1 MDSSSIIGRAPEQLT
16 LEERSLLA
24 GKWVALEIYTPAT
37 LPLRRIEAVG
47 ESATACAVE
56 LRRRQ
61 LSPGDF
67 EFVLCKGRP

>member
-16 LEERSLLA
+16 LAERSLLA
-24 GKWVALEIYTPAT
+24 GKWIALEIYTPAT

-47 ESATACAVE
+47 GAIAACAAE

-61 LSPGDF
+61 LNPGDF
-67 EFVLCKGRP
+67 EFVLVKGRP

>member
-1 MDSSSIIGRAPEQLT
+1 MDASRFIGRAPEQLT
-16 LEERSLLA
+16 LEERRLLG
-24 GKWVALEIYTPAT
+24 GKWIALEIYTPAT

-47 ESATACAVE
+47 ESAAACAVE

-61 LSPGDF
+61 LDPGNF